1 MTDSYQENESAVC
14 QPTTNQADKETD
26 AHAEWKTP
34 GGDNQPSVCL
44 KEGGGNSRDLHYCVC
59 VCVFDTARKSDP
71 ISSYSTAQTVSTSS
85 WDRLHMTKCLQ

>member
-44 KEGGGNSRDLHYCVC
+44 KGGGGGDGGGKLPRLALLCVC
-59 VCVFDTARKSDP
+59 VSLIPLASLIPYRL
-71 ISSYSTAQTVSTSS
+71 TVQP
-85 WDRLHMTKCLQ
+85 RLCQHPVGTGYT

>member
-44 KEGGGNSRDLHYCVC
+44 KEGGGELSRLALLCVC
-59 VCVFDTARKSDP
+59 VC
-71 ISSYSTAQTVSTSS
+71 
-85 WDRLHMTKCLQ
+85 L